1 MQYKILCFRFDQT
14 EIKRGKDFVETIS
27 RWLKNSHGINIITPE
42 VSGAEV
48 WGSRTRTHIRFLV
61 LLYI

>member
-1 MQYKILCFRFDQT
+1 MPYKILCFRFDQT

-42 VSGAEV
+42 VSGGPKYEEV
-48 WGSRTRTHIRFLV
+48 VRVRTFV
-61 LLYI
+61 F